1 MVRKLDSTR
10 PVTAGCNEPEPGN
23 HLFRSGALDIIGYN
37 YHDDWFKDVPVKF
50 PGKPFI
56 ITESVSALM
65 TRGYYRMPSDSMY
78 IWPKSWDK
86 PFYDESFSCSAYDN
100 CHVPWGNTHEGTMRH
115 VEQNDFIMVQFV
127 WTGFYYLG
135 EPTPFGW
142 PARSSYFG
150 IVDLAGFP
158 KDIYY
163 MYQSQWRPDKTVLH
177 LFPHWNWAPGQTV
190 DMWTYYN
197 NADEVELYV
206 NGVSQGVRKPEP
218 EKYHAICRKVNP

>member
-86 PFYDESFSCSAYDN
+86 PFYDESFSCSTWRI
-100 CHVPWGNTHEGTMRH
+100 VP
-115 VEQNDFIMVQFV
+115 
-127 WTGFYYLG
+127 
-135 EPTPFGW
+135 
-142 PARSSYFG
+142 S
-150 IVDLAGFP
+150 
-158 KDIYY
+158 
-163 MYQSQWRPDKTVLH
+163 
-177 LFPHWNWAPGQTV
+177 
-190 DMWTYYN
+190 
-197 NADEVELYV
+197 
-206 NGVSQGVRKPEP
+206 
-218 EKYHAICRKVNP
+218 